1 MYLNSMSGVCVC
13 AVRVHG
19 DRGAAA
25 SGEGMQA
32 VGAKI
37 VASDGSI
44 PFWGFIMFCGAVVY
58 SAQLLI
64 WAALWGGVSN
74 AAAEGAPAAA
84 AAEESERERLIS
96 S

>member
-1 MYLNSMSGVCVC
+1 
-13 AVRVHG
+13 
-19 DRGAAA
+19 
-25 SGEGMQA
+25 MQA
-32 VGAKI
+32 VGAEI
-37 VASDGSI
+37 VASDGFRTAI
-44 PFWGFIMFCGAVVY
+44 PFWGFVMLCGAVVY

-64 WAALWGGVSN
+64 WAALWGGASN